1 MFELYFRDLTPEA
14 QKRFL
19 EFYRVYDETEY
30 NWDLFPV
37 ATFEVPDEVDFEG
50 GIDEDESV
58 PLFDMSD
65 IPVIQVSEDDVI
77 EEGE

>member
-14 QKRFL
+14 QERFL

-30 NWDLFPV
+30 NWDLFPI
-37 ATFEVPDEVDFEG
+37 ATFEVPEEVDFEG
-50 GIDEDESV
+50 GVEDEQVS
-58 PLFDMSD
+58 LFDLEN

-77 EEGE
+77 EEEE